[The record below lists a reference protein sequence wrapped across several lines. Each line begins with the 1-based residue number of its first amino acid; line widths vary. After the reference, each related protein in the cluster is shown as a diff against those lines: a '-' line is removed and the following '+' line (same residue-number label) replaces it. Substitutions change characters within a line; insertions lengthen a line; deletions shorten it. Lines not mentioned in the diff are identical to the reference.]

1 MTMLE
6 RFPELETL
14 SRPERLQLVQELH
27 AIDLPPLPPDLVEEL
42 RRGHEEY
49 RRNPESGIPLEVFRE
64 RFARFRE
71 EMRKKH
77 AL

>member
-6 RFPELETL
+6 RFPELEKL
-14 SRPERLQLVQELH
+14 SRLERMQLMQELH
-27 AIDLPPLPPDLVEEL
+27 AMDLPPLPPELVEEL
-42 RRGHEEY
+42 RRRHEEY

-71 EMRKKH
+71 EARKKH
-77 AL
+77 AQ